1 MLKRNTT
8 GLKKNALKK
17 RENAIQRAEEGIQ
30 KLLQT
35 GSPINFGKV
44 AEVAGVSR
52 AWLYNQPEIRTQI
65 EQHREIQTKK
75 SHRSKK
81 QKTPTSK
88 HEDNTKASRED
99 LLTLEAENLRLRNQI
114 EKLGDS
120 DLLDVIELQQ
130 NEIEQL
136 TKQNSR
142 LMRLLTEA
150 RTEIEGLK
158 ETR

>member
-65 EQHREIQTKK
+65 EQHREIQTKNPIVP
-75 SHRSKK
+75 RSRK
-81 QKTPTSK
+81 P
-88 HEDNTKASRED
+88 
-99 LLTLEAENLRLRNQI
+99 LLQ
-114 EKLGDS
+114 S
-120 DLLDVIELQQ
+120 
-130 NEIEQL
+130 
-136 TKQNSR
+136 
-142 LMRLLTEA
+142 MRTIQRRQE
-150 RTEIEGLK
+150 RIC
-158 ETR
+158 